1 MGRKP
6 KIKDEPGALT
16 AEEIAAQAAEQEAL
30 DEAELEAGTGA
41 DEEEGDPDLQ
51 TPEPPAA
58 KNASSAW
65 RNIPG
70 LDEALEAKQRADLW
84 EGHDFEIKLYKREA
98 IPGAPGRFER
108 NFVTSIWN
116 EEIDE
121 AWIQGK
127 GLSGHFI
134 AIRQW
139 KVGRSSFKMQTGYY
153 KILPRL
159 NADPPPVTPGIG
171 NAPGV
176 VQAMPGQIAPASF
189 SRKEF
194 LEELKTMREIF
205 YPAGAPVAA
214 APVAQPLPGGFGM
227 EALEKSFERRLKL
240 LDERESTLSE
250 RERKGLTVAKPK
262 TDDTPQWMQNLQE
275 EFMPLAKRW
284 IKRLTRDDETG
295 RDLRQEIVGN
305 PKFREVWGDIEKK
318 TKAVEMFIETLGDGG
333 ALLAQFLEKEA
344 TAGTGAL

>member
-6 KIKDEPGALT
+6 KNKELEPGDLSP
-16 AEEIAAQAAEQEAL
+16 EEIAAQAAEQMAL
-30 DEAELEAGTGA
+30 DAAEEGAGEDGG
-41 DEEEGDPDLQ
+41 EEELDPDLQ
-51 TPEPPAA
+51 TPEPPAP

-84 EGHDFEIKLYKREA
+84 EGHDFEIKLYRRDA
-98 IPGAPGRFER
+98 IPGAPGKFER

-139 KVGRSSFKMQTGYY
+139 KIGRSSFKIQTGYY

-171 NAPGV
+171 NAPGA
-176 VQAMPGQIAPASF
+176 VQASPGQIAPAGQ
-189 SRKEF
+189 SRKDF

-205 YPAGAPVAA
+205 FPAGTPA
-214 APVAQPLPGGFGM
+214 APVPAPLPGGFGM

-240 LDERESTLSE
+240 LDDRESSLSE
-250 RERKGLTVAKPK
+250 RERKGLVVPKPK
-262 TDDTPQWMQNLQE
+262 QDDTPQWMQNLQE

-318 TKAVEMFIETLGDGG
+318 TKAVEMFIDVLGDGG

-344 TAGTGAL
+344 TAGVGAL